1 MRCSEERKLLMKT
14 DVYKFKKSADSIE
27 GVTGIAEKAAR
38 YNDLDKKQEIKLSL
52 LCEELVGMLPNLLA
66 YGSGEF
72 WIENEGK
79 SFEIHALVRS
89 DTKLTSFDRE
99 ELLAVSASGKNAASV
114 GIMNK
119 IRIAAEVMIANYA
132 LSAAAATDIE
142 NVASPDFYNMGMN
155 TNPVGYTGQWSLQSY
170 RSSAKPDAAAWD
182 ELEKSII
189 ANLADDVTVGII
201 GGKVEIVV
209 KKTF

>member
-1 MRCSEERKLLMKT
+1 MKT
-14 DVYKFKKSADSIE
+14 DVYKFRKAADSIE
-27 GVTGIAEKAAR
+27 GIAGLAEKTAR
-38 YNDLDKKQEIKLSL
+38 YNALDKKQELKLSL
-52 LCEELVGMLPNLLA
+52 LCEELVGMLPKLLE

-79 SFEIHALVRS
+79 SFEIHAVVKAE
-89 DTKLTSFDRE
+89 TKLTSLDRE
-99 ELLAVSASGKNAASV
+99 ELLAISASGKNAASV

-132 LSAAAATDIE
+132 LSAASIGDIE
-142 NVASPDFYNMGMN
+142 NAASPDFYNMGMN
-155 TNPVGYTGQWSLQSY
+155 TNPIGYTDQWSLSSY

-201 GGKVEIVV
+201 RGKVEIVV
-209 KKTF
+209 KKKF